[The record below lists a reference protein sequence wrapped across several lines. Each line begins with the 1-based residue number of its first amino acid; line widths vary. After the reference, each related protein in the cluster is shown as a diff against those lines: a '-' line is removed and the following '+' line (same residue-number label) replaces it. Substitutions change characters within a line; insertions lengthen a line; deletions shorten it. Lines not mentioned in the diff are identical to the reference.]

1 MHVIDKILKVKYVFA
16 TLRDEMPH
24 YRARKAQD
32 RVPQEHYGSYIDKSQ
47 LLGHVMETYSLR
59 AESGQPREC

>member
-1 MHVIDKILKVKYVFA
+1 MHVIDKILKVKYVFV
-16 TLRDEMPH
+16 TL